1 MTTEIEGGLLDWDER
16 NAGAAPYVRI
26 SNVSKAYDTGD
37 NPAFALQD
45 ISLDIIAGEFLSVV
59 GPSGCGKS
67 TLLNPGNRLPAL
79 RCNQIQ
85 SVGSLIGRDER
96 AADEVGENRKRGP
109 IHVSGDFADAGYAC
123 WPGTAPAGEP
133 PF

>member
-16 NAGAAPYVRI
+16 NAGAASYVRI

-67 TLLNPGNRLPAL
+67 TLLKCIAGL
-79 RCNQIQ
+79 Q
-85 SVGSLIGRDER
+85 SVTAGRITVKGTHVLDTARQHGGCFSARR
-96 AADEVGENRKRGP
+96 AAGLAIGSRQRSSDGGIPWLEA
-109 IHVSGDFADAGYAC
+109 SGL
-123 WPGTAPAGEP
+123 
-133 PF
+133 